1 MVDFRRWF
9 IALAVPA
16 LMVGVASGQ
25 VGISGGSQA
34 GPLACSARAASNP
47 QLRQEGF
54 TELLGDIL
62 ILCTGGPTYQAGT
75 VIPTTNIT
83 VYVTSVLSVTSRLF
97 NPIGGLFGGL
107 SEALLLIDEPGS
119 GLPTGA
125 TGSYGPN
132 APQVLC
138 SDPVGCPSYA
148 ELDVSGSY
156 TVASSNQSGVG
167 PNAAN
172 VYQGYIGLLGANT
185 VTFFGVPVLPPV
197 WTGVSRV
204 FRITNVRVP
213 AVGLG
218 NAQTISVSV
227 STSPSTVLP
236 VPFGS
241 LVAGVVIG
249 PSLTTIIDQSPV
261 GGKSPFGQC
270 AAPLGAMLTAQVH
283 FIEGFA
289 TAFKTRVVPLSNTEW
304 ASTVPNTGSPGQN
317 IPGSLY
323 AGFTSNSESGFI
335 MPTDTATVGGNIYTA
350 GLADFGTRLKAVF
363 TNIPAGVT
371 LYVSI
376 NNVNG
381 YPVPGGTSTVPY
393 AVLVAGNQS
402 NESNIDGAVI
412 SPLTGAVTGS
422 DGLTA
427 FPLTPDGSGVAAAIW
442 EVVNSNPSANES
454 LTFSVYINY
463 SGLPEATGQV
473 GMPVN
478 NVALS
483 FAPEP
488 GGGSFTQ
495 SSGPMPGTNPI
506 PRSDI
511 VNIAQASWVS
521 IVSCTL
527 SVSKTHTGNF
537 TQGQSGATYTV
548 TVANASSGP
557 VSGTVTVTET
567 VPAGMTL
574 VSMAGTGWT
583 CPSGGTTCT
592 RSDALNGGAS
602 YWPITV
608 TVNVA
613 ANAASQVTNQ
623 VSLTG
628 GGSLGAN
635 ASDITT
641 VLATTPIA
649 VTTNPAG
656 LSLIVDG
663 TTYAA
668 PQSFNWVPGSNHTV
682 NVASPQVGVGARYVF
697 ANWSDAGAQSHTIVT
712 PSSTATYTANFT
724 AQYLLTTSVAP
735 SGTGTIAAI
744 PSSGDGYY
752 NSGTSVQLTA
762 IPAAGYA
769 FSAFSGDLTGGINP
783 QTIVMSAA
791 YSVTANFTLIG
802 GAGLRFIPL
811 TPCRVADTR
820 NAAGPF
826 GGPTM
831 AGGVSRDFNIP
842 SGACSVPSTALA
854 YSLNVAVV
862 PGGPL
867 GYLTL
872 WPTGQTQP
880 LASTLNSLDGRI
892 KSNAAIVPAGT
903 GGSISVFPSNATDMV
918 LDINGYFVPRSEEH
932 TS

>member
-97 NPIGGLFGGL
+97 NPTGGL

-241 LVAGVVIG
+241 LMAGVVVG
-249 PSLTTIIDQSPV
+249 PSLTTRIDQSPA

-371 LYVSI
+371 L
-376 NNVNG
+376 
-381 YPVPGGTSTVPY
+381 
-393 AVLVAGNQS
+393 
-402 NESNIDGAVI
+402 
-412 SPLTGAVTGS
+412 
-422 DGLTA
+422 
-427 FPLTPDGSGVAAAIW
+427 
-442 EVVNSNPSANES
+442 
-454 LTFSVYINY
+454 
-463 SGLPEATGQV
+463 
-473 GMPVN
+473 
-478 NVALS
+478 
-483 FAPEP
+483 
-488 GGGSFTQ
+488 
-495 SSGPMPGTNPI
+495 
-506 PRSDI
+506 
-511 VNIAQASWVS
+511 
-521 IVSCTL
+521 
-527 SVSKTHTGNF
+527 
-537 TQGQSGATYTV
+537 
-548 TVANASSGP
+548 
-557 VSGTVTVTET
+557 
-567 VPAGMTL
+567 
-574 VSMAGTGWT
+574 
-583 CPSGGTTCT
+583 
-592 RSDALNGGAS
+592 
-602 YWPITV
+602 
-608 TVNVA
+608 
-613 ANAASQVTNQ
+613 
-623 VSLTG
+623 
-628 GGSLGAN
+628 
-635 ASDITT
+635 
-641 VLATTPIA
+641 
-649 VTTNPAG
+649 
-656 LSLIVDG
+656 
-663 TTYAA
+663 
-668 PQSFNWVPGSNHTV
+668 
-682 NVASPQVGVGARYVF
+682 
-697 ANWSDAGAQSHTIVT
+697 
-712 PSSTATYTANFT
+712 
-724 AQYLLTTSVAP
+724 
-735 SGTGTIAAI
+735 
-744 PSSGDGYY
+744 
-752 NSGTSVQLTA
+752 
-762 IPAAGYA
+762 
-769 FSAFSGDLTGGINP
+769 
-783 QTIVMSAA
+783 
-791 YSVTANFTLIG
+791 
-802 GAGLRFIPL
+802 
-811 TPCRVADTR
+811 
-820 NAAGPF
+820 
-826 GGPTM
+826 
-831 AGGVSRDFNIP
+831 
-842 SGACSVPSTALA
+842 
-854 YSLNVAVV
+854 
-862 PGGPL
+862 
-867 GYLTL
+867 
-872 WPTGQTQP
+872 
-880 LASTLNSLDGRI
+880 
-892 KSNAAIVPAGT
+892 
-903 GGSISVFPSNATDMV
+903 
-918 LDINGYFVPRSEEH
+918 
-932 TS
+932 